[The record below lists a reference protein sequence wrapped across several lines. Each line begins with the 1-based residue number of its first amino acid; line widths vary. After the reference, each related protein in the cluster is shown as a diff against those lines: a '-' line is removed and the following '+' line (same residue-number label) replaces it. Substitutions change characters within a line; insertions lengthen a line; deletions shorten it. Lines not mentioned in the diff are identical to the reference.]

1 MLTSLSALLL
11 LLLFPLV
18 HPFLPFSIFRF
29 VYDASFLVDVADA
42 DYDCDAISLL
52 LSLSPLLTRP
62 PCTAAA
68 AATSLPLP
76 LHFLFLFLNGGL

>member
-1 MLTSLSALLL
+1 MELILRLQDYGSSNVQRAASLLLFYYYFAVWPLLLFITMLTSLSAFLFLL

-42 DYDCDAISLL
+42 D
-52 LSLSPLLTRP
+52 
-62 PCTAAA
+62 
-68 AATSLPLP
+68 
-76 LHFLFLFLNGGL
+76 G